1 MIEFFIQFLNTS
13 ILPIVSEIG
22 LWFYIIVVLV
32 ALLESTILIGTFVPG
47 TVILLFFGFTASQ
60 GDISLFWVIC
70 ATSLGAVIGDFISYA
85 FGRYGRGFVQEKK
98 GFLRISHIEIGK
110 AFFVKHG
117 GKSVLLGRFVGPIR
131 QIIPFIAGAVHMQY
145 WRFVYLNV
153 TGAFLW
159 AVSYIVLGYYF
170 GANWRLI
177 DKIISRVGIIVSAFI
192 VIGVAYAFHR
202 RRQKRLDALNSYN
215 VPATMLDAGATIV
228 RDDTTTN
235 K

>member
-1 MIEFFIQFLNTS
+1 MIEFVIHFLNTS
-13 ILPIVSEIG
+13 VLPIVNEIG

-47 TVILLFFGFTASQ
+47 TVILLFFGFAASQ
-60 GDISLFWVIC
+60 GDISLLWVIC

-85 FGRYGRGFVQEKK
+85 FGRYGRGFVQENK
-98 GFLRISHIEIGK
+98 GLLRMSHVEIGK

-117 GKSVLLGRFVGPIR
+117 GKSVLLGRFVGPLR
-131 QIIPFIAGAVHMQY
+131 QIIPFIAGAVHMPY
-145 WRFVYLNV
+145 WRFIYLNV

-159 AVSYIVLGYYF
+159 AVSYILLGYYF

-177 DKIISRVGIIVSAFI
+177 DKIISRVGIVFSVLL
-192 VIGVAYAFHR
+192 VIGIAYAFHR
-202 RRQKRLDALNSYN
+202 RRKKRLDALNSFN
-215 VPATMLDAGATIV
+215 VPEAMLETSTTIIQ
-228 RDDTTTN
+228 DDSTDS

>member
-1 MIEFFIQFLNTS
+1 MIEFFIQFLNTN

-22 LWFYIIVVLV
+22 LWFYVIVVLV

-47 TVILLFFGFTASQ
+47 TVILLFFGFTASR

-85 FGRYGRGFVQEKK
+85 FGRYGRGFVQENK
-98 GFLRISHIEIGK
+98 GMLRMSHIEIGK
-110 AFFVKHG
+110 AFFAKHG
-117 GKSVLLGRFVGPIR
+117 GKSVLLGRFVGPLR
-131 QIIPFIAGAVHMQY
+131 QIIPFIAGAVHMPY

-153 TGAFLW
+153 VGAFLW

-177 DKIISRVGIIVSAFI
+177 DKVISRVGIVISALL
-192 VIGVAYAFHR
+192 VIGAVYAFHR
-202 RRQKRLDALNSYN
+202 RRKKRLDALNSFN
-215 VPATMLDAGATIV
+215 TEM
-228 RDDTTTN
+228 TTTDSGAIES